1 MAVMTAPQH
10 AVDERAL
17 ERGEVVR
24 EERIDRHRMLVSAM
38 HGMSIEEIGVRAR

>member
-10 AVDERAL
+10 AADERGL

-24 EERIDRHRMLVSAM
+24 EERTDRHRMLVSAM
-38 HGMSIEEIGVRAR
+38 HGRNIDQNEVRAR